1 MEVEVHLFG
10 PYREAVGEKTVRRE
24 LQEGATVSDLFRDLV
39 SDNPDLSGR
48 ILTDDD
54 AVSDSV
60 TVTKNGKHVSL
71 FDGAETVL
79 ADGDVVRAAPPV
91 HGG

>member
-10 PYREAVGEKTVRRE
+10 PYRETVGEKTVRRE
-24 LQEGATVSDLFRDLV
+24 LQAGATVSDLFRELAA
-39 SDNPDLSGR
+39 DNPDLSGR
-48 ILTDDD
+48 VLTDDGT
-54 AVSDSV
+54 VSESV

-79 ADGDVVRAAPPV
+79 ADGDVIRAAPPV

>member
-1 MEVEVHLFG
+1 MQIEVRLFG
-10 PYREAVGEKTVRRE
+10 PYREAVGEKTIRRE
-24 LQEGATVSDLFRDLV
+24 LQEGATVTDLFRDLA

-48 ILTDDD
+48 VLTDDD
-54 AVSDSV
+54 AVSNSV

-71 FDGAETVL
+71 FDGAETEL
-79 ADGDVVRAAPPV
+79 SDGDVVRAAPPV

>member
-1 MEVEVHLFG
+1 MEIEVNLFG

-24 LQEGATVSDLFRDLV
+24 LPDESTVADLFRDLTA
-39 SDNPDLSGR
+39 DNPDLSGR
-48 ILTDDD
+48 VLTDGGG
-54 AVSDSV
+54 VSNSV

-71 FDGAETVL
+71 FDGAETEL
-79 ADGDVVRAAPPV
+79 SDGDVIRAAPPV

>member
-10 PYREAVGEKTVRRE
+10 PYREAVGEKTVRHE
-24 LQEGATVSDLFRDLV
+24 LPDESTVADLFRDLAA
-39 SDNPDLSGR
+39 DNPDLSER
-48 ILTDDD
+48 VLTDGDS
-54 AVSDSV
+54 VSNSV

-71 FDGAETVL
+71 FDGAKTEL
-79 ADGDVVRAAPPV
+79 SDGDVIRAAPPV

>member
-10 PYREAVGEKTVRRE
+10 PYREAVGEKTVHRE
-24 LQEGATVSDLFRDLV
+24 LQEGATVADLFRDLG
-39 SDNPDLSGR
+39 SDYPDLSRQVLADG
-48 ILTDDD
+48 D

-71 FDGAETVL
+71 FDGAETEL
-79 ADGDVVRAAPPV
+79 LDGDVIRAAPPV

>member
-10 PYREAVGEKTVRRE
+10 PHREAVGEKTVRRE

-79 ADGDVVRAAPPV
+79 SDGDVIRAAPPV

>member
-24 LQEGATVSDLFRDLV
+24 LQEGATVSDLFRDLA

-48 ILTDDD
+48 ILADDG

-60 TVTKNGKHVSL
+60 TVTRNGKHVSL
-71 FDGAETVL
+71 FDGAKTVL
-79 ADGDVVRAAPPV
+79 SDGDVVRAAPPV